1 MGRRCLG
8 ETCHC
13 IRMHGAHDG
22 ALESCAHL
30 VDPVFR
36 REQGCS
42 RSHNS
47 MQCYDASMGSTDP
60 EEPHVP
66 LRFLLSG
73 NQGSPIRRIL
83 LLGFGA
89 IFGLWL
95 ISAYV
100 LGQRVIEA
108 DNRVAAIT
116 TAFIEGEEVLFGI
129 RERVLLSSIL
139 VRDAALTDGPEA
151 GATSREQL
159 QQIREDV
166 ERRLRQYVPNVDS
179 PVEQEH
185 WTRLAT
191 ELDEYWTS
199 LSPLMTGHVNGSAAQ
214 AFVRS
219 TVIPKRELVLRVSE
233 DLRVL
238 NQDALREQ
246 RTAVTE
252 LHRAIRERL
261 WWTSGVAVV
270 FGLGIALLATRYI
283 GRLESW
289 IRQQHRQEREHKR
302 ELQRLSAD
310 VEDARE
316 HERRSIARDLHD
328 EIGQALMTIKLD
340 LGVVDRSGQ
349 ISGAPAAAL
358 TEARSSTDMAIQTVR
373 DLSQL
378 LHPPMLDDFGLAATL
393 QAYIRG
399 FSERTGV
406 RTELV
411 LDRMEVRVPPPVEVC
426 AYRVIQE
433 ALNNVAKHAH
443 ATSCRVYLH
452 RLPYSL
458 LATVE
463 DDGTGMAR
471 ATSEGPHTPRGI
483 GLISVRERVTRA
495 GGTVN
500 LEGRVGKGTR
510 LTVEL
515 PVSLADAT
523 QSSPA
528 GFDSSPAAA
537 AVKA

>member
-1 MGRRCLG
+1 MGRWCLG
-8 ETCHC
+8 EARYR
-13 IRMHGAHDG
+13 IRMRGAHDG
-22 ALESCAHL
+22 ALEWCAHL

-42 RSHNS
+42 RSHHS
-47 MQCYDASMGSTDP
+47 GRCYDASMGATDP
-60 EEPHVP
+60 AEPNVP

-83 LLGFGA
+83 VLGFSA

-100 LGQRVIEA
+100 LGQRVVEA

-129 RERVLLSSIL
+129 KERVLLSSIL

-166 ERRLRQYVPNVDS
+166 ERRLQQYRPNVDS

-185 WTRLAT
+185 WTRLAA

-261 WWTSGVAVV
+261 RWTSGVAVV

-310 VEDARE
+310 LEDARE

-340 LGVVDRSGQ
+340 LGLVDRSVQ
-349 ISGAPAAAL
+349 LSGPPAAAL

-393 QAYIRG
+393 QVYVRG

-411 LDRMEVRVPPPVEVC
+411 LDRMEARVPSQVEVC

-433 ALNNVAKHAH
+433 ALTNVAKHAH

-463 DDGTGMAR
+463 DDGKGMAG
-471 ATSEGPHTPRGI
+471 ATADGSDTPRGV
-483 GLISVRERVTRA
+483 GLLSVRERVTRA

-500 LEGRVGKGTR
+500 LESHVGRGTR

-515 PVSLADAT
+515 PMSLADAT
-523 QSSPA
+523 DGGARPESSPA
-528 GFDSSPAAA
+528 PA
-537 AVKA
+537 AVKT

>member
-1 MGRRCLG
+1 
-8 ETCHC
+8 
-13 IRMHGAHDG
+13 
-22 ALESCAHL
+22 
-30 VDPVFR
+30 
-36 REQGCS
+36 
-42 RSHNS
+42 
-47 MQCYDASMGSTDP
+47 
-60 EEPHVP
+60 
-66 LRFLLSG
+66 
-73 NQGSPIRRIL
+73 
-83 LLGFGA
+83 
-89 IFGLWL
+89 
-95 ISAYV
+95 
-100 LGQRVIEA
+100 
-108 DNRVAAIT
+108 
-116 TAFIEGEEVLFGI
+116 
-129 RERVLLSSIL
+129 
-139 VRDAALTDGPEA
+139 
-151 GATSREQL
+151 
-159 QQIREDV
+159 
-166 ERRLRQYVPNVDS
+166 
-179 PVEQEH
+179 
-185 WTRLAT
+185 
-191 ELDEYWTS
+191 
-199 LSPLMTGHVNGSAAQ
+199 
-214 AFVRS
+214 
-219 TVIPKRELVLRVSE
+219 
-233 DLRVL
+233 
-238 NQDALREQ
+238 
-246 RTAVTE
+246 
-252 LHRAIRERL
+252 
-261 WWTSGVAVV
+261 
-270 FGLGIALLATRYI
+270 
-283 GRLESW
+283 
-289 IRQQHRQEREHKR
+289 
-302 ELQRLSAD
+302 
-310 VEDARE
+310 
-316 HERRSIARDLHD
+316 
-328 EIGQALMTIKLD
+328 
-340 LGVVDRSGQ
+340 
-349 ISGAPAAAL
+349 
-358 TEARSSTDMAIQTVR
+358 MAIQTVR

>member
-1 MGRRCLG
+1 MG
-8 ETCHC
+8 
-13 IRMHGAHDG
+13 A
-22 ALESCAHL
+22 
-30 VDPVFR
+30 
-36 REQGCS
+36 
-42 RSHNS
+42 
-47 MQCYDASMGSTDP
+47 TDP
-60 EEPHVP
+60 AEPHVP

-83 LLGFGA
+83 VLGFSA

-100 LGQRVIEA
+100 LGQRVVEA

-129 RERVLLSSIL
+129 RERVLLSSIV

-151 GATSREQL
+151 SASSREQL
-159 QQIREDV
+159 PQIRADV
-166 ERRLRQYVPNVDS
+166 ERRLQQYRPNVDS

-185 WTRLAT
+185 WARLAA
-191 ELDEYWTS
+191 ELDEYWIS
-199 LSPLMTGHVNGSAAQ
+199 LSPLMTGHVNGSAAS

-219 TVIPKRELVLRVSE
+219 AVIPKRELVLRVSD

-246 RTAVTE
+246 RTAVAE

-270 FGLGIALLATRYI
+270 FGLGIALLATMYI

-310 VEDARE
+310 LEDARE
-316 HERRSIARDLHD
+316 QERRSIARDLHD

-340 LGVVDRSGQ
+340 LGLVDRSVQ
-349 ISGAPAAAL
+349 LSGPPAAAL

-378 LHPPMLDDFGLAATL
+378 LHPPMLEDFGLAATL
-393 QAYIRG
+393 HAYVRG

-411 LDRMEVRVPPPVEVC
+411 LDRMEARVPPPVEVC

-433 ALNNVAKHAH
+433 ALTNVAKHAH

-463 DDGTGMAR
+463 DDGKGMA
-471 ATSEGPHTPRGI
+471 GPTADGSDTPRGV
-483 GLISVRERVTRA
+483 GLLSVRERVTRA

-500 LEGRVGKGTR
+500 LESHVGRGTR

-523 QSSPA
+523 DGGARPESSTAP
-528 GFDSSPAAA
+528 A
-537 AVKA
+537 AVKT

>member
-1 MGRRCLG
+1 MG
-8 ETCHC
+8 
-13 IRMHGAHDG
+13 A
-22 ALESCAHL
+22 
-30 VDPVFR
+30 
-36 REQGCS
+36 
-42 RSHNS
+42 
-47 MQCYDASMGSTDP
+47 TDP
-60 EEPHVP
+60 AEPHVP

-83 LLGFGA
+83 VLGFSA

-116 TAFIEGEEVLFGI
+116 TVFAAGEEVLFGI
-129 RERVLLSSIL
+129 RERVLMSSII
-139 VRDAALTDGPEA
+139 VRDAALTNGPEA

-159 QQIREDV
+159 QEIREDV
-166 ERRLRQYVPNVDS
+166 ERRLQQYRPNVDS

-199 LSPLMTGHVNGSAAQ
+199 LSPLMTGQVSSSAAQ
-214 AFVRS
+214 AFLRS

-233 DLRVL
+233 DLRIL

-246 RTAVTE
+246 RTAVTA
-252 LHRAIRERL
+252 LHRAVRERL

-270 FGLGIALLATRYI
+270 FGLGVALLATRYI

-310 VEDARE
+310 LEDARE

-349 ISGAPAAAL
+349 ISGPPAAAL

-393 QAYIRG
+393 QAYVRG

-411 LDRMEVRVPPPVEVC
+411 LDRMDARVPSQVEIC

-433 ALNNVAKHAH
+433 ALTNVAKHAQ

-463 DDGTGMAR
+463 DDGKGMAG
-471 ATSEGPHTPRGI
+471 ATANGSDTPRGV
-483 GLISVRERVTRA
+483 GLLSVRERVTRA
-495 GGTVN
+495 RGTVN
-500 LEGRVGKGTR
+500 LESQVGRGTR

-515 PVSLADAT
+515 PVSLADIT
-523 QSSPA
+523 EGSSAGSESAPA
-528 GFDSSPAAA
+528 SAV
-537 AVKA
+537 VKA

>member
-1 MGRRCLG
+1 MG
-8 ETCHC
+8 
-13 IRMHGAHDG
+13 A
-22 ALESCAHL
+22 
-30 VDPVFR
+30 
-36 REQGCS
+36 
-42 RSHNS
+42 
-47 MQCYDASMGSTDP
+47 TDP
-60 EEPHVP
+60 AAPLVP

-83 LLGFGA
+83 VLGFSA

-116 TAFIEGEEVLFGI
+116 TAFTEGEEVLFGI

-139 VRDAALTDGPEA
+139 VRDAALTERPETST
-151 GATSREQL
+151 TSREQL

-166 ERRLRQYVPNVDS
+166 ERRLQQYRPNVDS
-179 PVEQEH
+179 PLEQEH
-185 WTRLAT
+185 WARLAA

-199 LSPLMTGHVNGSAAQ
+199 LSPLMTGQLNGSAAP
-214 AFVRS
+214 AFVRNA
-219 TVIPKRELVLRVSE
+219 VIPRRELVLRVSD

-246 RTAVTE
+246 RTAVAE

-270 FGLGIALLATRYI
+270 FGLGIALLATKYI

-310 VEDARE
+310 LEDARE
-316 HERRSIARDLHD
+316 QERRSIARDLHD

-340 LGVVDRSGQ
+340 LGLVDRSVQ
-349 ISGAPAAAL
+349 LSGPPAAAL
-358 TEARSSTDMAIQTVR
+358 TEARSSTDTAIQTVR

-393 QAYIRG
+393 QAYVRA

-411 LDRMEVRVPPPVEVC
+411 LDRMEARAPSQVEVC

-433 ALNNVAKHAH
+433 ALTNVAKHAH

-463 DDGTGMAR
+463 DDGKGMAG
-471 ATSEGPHTPRGI
+471 ATADGSDTPRGV
-483 GLISVRERVTRA
+483 GLLSVRERVTRA

-500 LEGRVGKGTR
+500 LESHVGRGTR

-515 PVSLADAT
+515 PVSVADAT
-523 QSSPA
+523 DGGSRPESSPA
-528 GFDSSPAAA
+528 PAAVQA
-537 AVKA
+537 